1 MARFFE
7 FVGNHWILS
16 SLWVILLA
24 ALLFYLKRKSG
35 KTVSLQQA
43 TLLVNRSNGV
53 LLDVRDKKEFDK
65 GHIVNALNIPLAKLA
80 ERVSELNKHKDSPL
94 IVVDHMGQQAGEAV
108 KILTEAGFAEVVR
121 MAGGMT
127 EWRAQSLPLVTK

>member
-7 FVGNHWILS
+7 FVGNHPILS
-16 SLWVILLA
+16 SLWVFLLV
-24 ALLFYLKRKSG
+24 ALLVYLKQKSG
-35 KTVSLQQA
+35 KTVSPQQA

-53 LLDVRDKKEFDK
+53 LLDVREKKEFDK
-65 GHIVNALNIPLAKLA
+65 GHIVGAINIPLAKLG
-80 ERVSELNKHKDSPL
+80 ERVSELNKHRDSPL
-94 IVVDHMGQQAGEAV
+94 IVVDHMGQQSAEAV
-108 KILTEAGFAEVVR
+108 KVLTQAGFTQVVR